1 MSISGF
7 VVRNAFRNQ
16 RRLLLSVTSVAASLF
31 LLVLL
36 QVALRELTN
45 PINDEGSSLRIIVR
59 NKVSLAMPLPA
70 RQLQTLEKI
79 PGIAAISPFTYYG
92 GLYKGDEKFTSF
104 AQFAVDP
111 KRVGLLISDAKV
123 PPEQLEAWK
132 ADQTSCIVGKLTADH
147 YKLKIGDRL
156 QFTGQIYP
164 CDLELKV
171 VGVYQGTA
179 DDRNVFFHQKYL
191 DESLGNPG
199 TVGTW
204 WVRAASVE
212 EAPLV
217 TQRINDAFANSSAQ
231 VRAESER
238 AFVLGFVSMWA
249 NIKILIGGI
258 SIVVVFALLLV
269 TVSTMSMAIRER
281 FRELAILKAIGFRRR
296 ELFAFI
302 LAESFGLATLGALL
316 GGGGAWL
323 VFTHIKLGGAVMM
336 GGAVG
341 LGVLSILSFVRVH
354 VMAGILWLLAAL
366 PLANL
371 GWKFYQ
377 AGAVSPLTN
386 GMFVMLEV
394 TPNMLGLAMAVGALL
409 AFLAAVAPMIS
420 VARTS
425 VVQGLRT
432 LD

>member
-1 MSISGF
+1 MSLSGF
-7 VVRNAFRNQ
+7 VLRNAFRNK
-16 RRLLLSVTSVAASLF
+16 RRLMLSVSSVAASLF
-31 LLVLL
+31 LLVML

-59 NKVSLAMPLPA
+59 NKVSLAQPLPA
-70 RQLQTLEKI
+70 RQLQVLERI
-79 PGIAAISPFTYYG
+79 PGIVAVTPFTFYG

-111 KRVGLLISDAKV
+111 ARTLLLITDAEV
-123 PPEQLEAWK
+123 PREQLDAWL
-132 ADQTSCIVGKLTADH
+132 ADRTSCILGQMTAER
-147 YKLKIGDRL
+147 YALKVGDRMR
-156 QFTGQIYP
+156 FTGQIYP
-164 CDLELKV
+164 CDLDLRIA
-171 VGVYQGTA
+171 GIYHGTA
-179 DDRNVFFHQKYL
+179 DDRNLMFHHNYL

-199 TVGTW
+199 TVGAW
-204 WVRAASVE
+204 WVRAATVA

-217 TQRINDAFANSSAQ
+217 TDRINKAFANSSAE

-249 NIKILIGGI
+249 NIKTLIGGI

-302 LAESFGLATLGALL
+302 LAESFGLAMLGATLGA
-316 GGGGAWL
+316 GGAWVL
-323 VFTHIKLGGAVMM
+323 FHSIDITKLSH
-336 GGAVG
+336 G
-341 LGVLSILSFVRVH
+341 LFLIF
-354 VMAGILWLLAAL
+354 
-366 PLANL
+366 
-371 GWKFYQ
+371 
-377 AGAVSPLTN
+377 
-386 GMFVMLEV
+386 EV
-394 TPNMLGLAMAVGALL
+394 TPHMVGLAFSVAALL
-409 AFLAAVAPMIS
+409 GCVAALAPMLT

-425 VVQGLRT
+425 VVEGLRT

>member
-1 MSISGF
+1 MTLTTFIIKNAL
-7 VVRNAFRNQ
+7 RNK
-16 RRLLLSVTSVAASLF
+16 RRATLSVLSVAVSLF
-31 LLVLL
+31 LLVML
-36 QVALRELTN
+36 QVAMRELTN

-59 NKVSLAMPLPA
+59 NKVSLAQPLPR
-70 RQLQTLEKI
+70 RQLPVLERI
-79 PGIAAISPFTYYG
+79 PGVAAVSPFTFYG

-111 KRVGLLISDAKV
+111 ERCPLLIADAKI
-123 PPEQLEAWK
+123 PPEQFAAWA
-132 ADQTSCIVGKLTADH
+132 ADRTSCILGQMTAERFGI
-147 YKLKIGDRL
+147 KIGDRM

-164 CDLELKV
+164 CDLEFKV
-171 VGVYQGTA
+171 AGIYHGTA
-179 DDRNVFFHQKYL
+179 DDRNLMFHQGYL

-204 WVRAASVE
+204 WVRAASIE
-212 EAPLV
+212 QAPFV
-217 TQRINDAFANSSAQ
+217 TDRINKAFANTSAE

-249 NIKILIGGI
+249 NIKTLISGI

-281 FRELAILKAIGFRRR
+281 FRELAILKALGFRRR

-302 LAESFGLATLGALL
+302 LAESFGLAATGAVLGA
-316 GGGGAWL
+316 GGAWL
-323 VFTHIKLGGAVMM
+323 VFR
-336 GGAVG
+336 
-341 LGVLSILSFVRVH
+341 SID
-354 VMAGILWLLAAL
+354 IQ
-366 PLANL
+366 
-371 GWKFYQ
+371 K
-377 AGAVSPLTN
+377 LTN
-386 GMFVMLEV
+386 GLFLIFEV
-394 TPNMLGLAMAVGALL
+394 TPHMLGLAFAV
-409 AFLAAVAPMIS
+409 AAVLGVVSALGPMLA